1 VHLSLTGR
9 AVHLPRDFA
18 DNGCLLDLARSHQ
31 RKHAQADNAL
41 FDSVV
46 STFAEDLRARL
57 ATLILDPAPSES
69 AARLRMTEAASK
81 IVEKQLDSY
90 EDAKANVDKMVDTP
104 EEVVRISKACGG
116 ILMSHGRL

>member
-1 VHLSLTGR
+1 MFRTRGDTGAPFPDR
-9 AVHLPRDFA
+9 PGGPSASRFCRQRVP
-18 DNGCLLDLARSHQ
+18 AR
-31 RKHAQADNAL
+31 
-41 FDSVV
+41 FVV